1 MKKILLV
8 VLAVLATSIAVK
20 AEPGLLLDVTPVVDK
35 VLPGET
41 ASYKVTVT
49 SYANSEENVHLSITN
64 PITGW
69 TYSFSKNDFD
79 LPAFE
84 NKTVDMYITV
94 APDASP
100 GEYYHDVKAEGKV
113 FGITVE
119 ETIYTDV
126 LTTVIPEFTTIAVP
140 VLIALGIVFLM
151 RRR

>member
-49 SYANSEENVHLSITN
+49 SYVNSEENVHLSITN

-69 TYSFSKNDFD
+69 TYSFSENDFD

-126 LTTVIPEFTTIAVP
+126 LTTVIPEFPTIAVP
-140 VLIALGIVFLM
+140 VLIAFGIVFLM